1 MTAAGGRVC
10 DGVCDANSASR
21 LLIIVCSRSQ
31 NSEVSLE
38 SCVAL
43 HVTPPLP
50 SYQAGVPTHTVYL
63 LSSEYVWLYD
73 RQDPS
78 SLQGGWTVRIAG
90 KNPAGQHTGSIVLN
104 SSLLGRGL
112 APTQSRSG
120 SKLPEVLSSVVA
132 G

>member
-1 MTAAGGRVC
+1 MC

-43 HVTPPLP
+43 HVTPPSPPIRQASPHTLSTCSAVNMYGCMIARTPHPFKEIGPSGLP
-50 SYQAGVPTHTVYL
+50 AKI
-63 LSSEYVWLYD
+63 
-73 RQDPS
+73 
-78 SLQGGWTVRIAG
+78 LQGNT
-90 KNPAGQHTGSIVLN
+90 TGSIVLN